1 MFFLSFVFNH
11 FYILLTRIKCLSL
24 FHRHQYYDSVFLLHS
39 EVSDGVHSRVFLIRT
54 CLSFYVFFWNTR
66 VCSFTCSVLNIL
78 HHFLKS
84 RWSVQTTDYFF
95 LLNKCLSVRCVFFCQ
110 IWHEILHA
118 KMYICSCNQMKTSL
132 CICAWLCLICLNG
145 WCLSFCFDILVS
157 FLHHQY
163 NHEICFCMLYT
174 TILAKD

>member
-95 LLNKCLSVRCVFFCQ
+95 LLNKCLSVWCVFLPNMT
-110 IWHEILHA
+110 WNT
-118 KMYICSCNQMKTSL
+118 SCKNVYLQLQPNENVFMHLCVIVFYLFERLMFKFLLWYPGQFSTS
-132 CICAWLCLICLNG
+132 
-145 WCLSFCFDILVS
+145 SV
-157 FLHHQY
+157 
-163 NHEICFCMLYT
+163 
-174 TILAKD
+174 